1 MRPTVVRLAAEAR
14 ALCDAARK
22 RDERVGFVPTM
33 GALHAGHLALMREA
47 RRRARFLMVSIFVN
61 PAQFGPNEDFSRY
74 PRDLESDLRK
84 VASVGADAVFAP
96 ELAEI
101 YPADDQ
107 TRVRLG
113 AIAEPL
119 CGAFRPGHFDG
130 VATVVAKLF
139 GIAGPSVAVFGR
151 KDYQQLLVVRQMAR
165 DLFMPV
171 EVVGHAI
178 VREPDGLATSSRNA
192 YLSDDERAR
201 ALSLARG
208 LRAAARSFA
217 AGERRA
223 RELERV
229 AREPLELSATS
240 IDYVEVRDAD
250 TLAPVDS
257 DAGARALLAV
267 ACHVGPTRLIDN
279 IVLGE
284 DGDRELGED
293 TGP

>member
-74 PRDLESDLRK
+74 PRDLESDLEK
-84 VASVGADAVFAP
+84 VASVGADAVFEP
-96 ELAEI
+96 EPAEI
-101 YPADDQ
+101 YPPGDQ
-107 TRVRLG
+107 TRVRVG
-113 AIAEPL
+113 ALTEPL
-119 CGAFRPGHFDG
+119 CGAFRPGHFEG

-201 ALSLARG
+201 ALSLVRG
-208 LRAAARSFA
+208 LQAAARCFA

-223 RELERV
+223 RELERI
-229 AREPLELSATS
+229 ARAPLELSATS

-250 TLAPVDS
+250 TLAPLDS

-267 ACHVGPTRLIDN
+267 ACHVGATRLIDN

-284 DGDRELGED
+284 DMM
-293 TGP
+293 GP

>member
-47 RRRARFLMVSIFVN
+47 RRRARFLMVSVFVN

-74 PRDLESDLRK
+74 PRDLEGDMRK
-84 VASVGADAVFAP
+84 LASIGPDAMFAP
-96 ELAEI
+96 ERDEI
-101 YPADDQ
+101 YPAGEQ
-107 TRVRLG
+107 TRVRVG
-113 AIAEPL
+113 ALAEPL
-119 CGAFRPGHFDG
+119 CGAFRPGHFEG

-139 GIAGPSVAVFGR
+139 AIVGPSVAVFGR

-201 ALSLARG
+201 ALSLVRG
-208 LRAAARSFA
+208 LQAAARCFA

-223 RELERV
+223 RELERI
-229 AREPLELSATS
+229 ARAPLELSATS

-250 TLAPVDS
+250 TLAPLDS

-267 ACHVGPTRLIDN
+267 ACHVGATRLIDN

-284 DGDRELGED
+284 DMMGR
-293 TGP
+293 